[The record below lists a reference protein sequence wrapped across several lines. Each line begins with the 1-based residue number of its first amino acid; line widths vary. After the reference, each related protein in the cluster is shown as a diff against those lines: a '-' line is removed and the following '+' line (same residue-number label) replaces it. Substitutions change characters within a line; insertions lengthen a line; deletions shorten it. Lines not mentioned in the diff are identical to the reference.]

1 MIPFF
6 KELFEYNHHY
16 NQKLASVFSDH
27 ATKIPEK
34 SIKWFSHILNAHRV
48 WNSRILPVADKFT
61 VWQTHDVNEL
71 TGIDRTNFIDS
82 LKILEQEKLETEI
95 KYLTS
100 KGDPFANTIQDILFH
115 VINHSTYHR
124 GQIAVDFREH
134 GIEPIVTD
142 YVFYKR
148 SN

>member
-27 ATKIPEK
+27 ADKIPVK

-48 WNSRILPVADKFT
+48 WNSRILPVSDTFP
-61 VWQTHDVNEL
+61 VWQMHEINDL
-71 TGIDRTNFIDS
+71 IGIDRINYIDS
-82 LKILEQEKLETEI
+82 LKILDQENLETEI

-100 KGDPFANTIQDILFH
+100 KGEPFANTIQDILFH

-134 GIEPIVTD
+134 GLEPLVTD